1 MNTPRKAGAR
11 TGRAPGLTELAAERA
26 SGALLCDAGT
36 VYLQGGQVVHAE
48 SPVSPGV
55 EVLLTTGGRLTADSW
70 REAMGRAGP
79 AGGVGRFLVDS
90 GRLSGAEL
98 EICHL
103 GALFDAAY
111 FALGHGSGPRGFQR
125 GAAHWLGPV
134 RPVGAAAVERETR
147 RRGELLAALWPYPR
161 VDTEPVVRRRPD
173 GRAPAV
179 TPRQRAV
186 LALADGVRTPARIAR
201 ELGRPAF
208 HTLIDIRRL
217 AAAGHIATPR
227 STGPAAPRA
236 PRPGVPGHPAL
247 PARSGARPPLPPGRG
262 PTAAGFTD
270 PDIDLL
276 RRLRDALEATL

>member
-1 MNTPRKAGAR
+1 M
-11 TGRAPGLTELAAERA
+11 
-26 SGALLCDAGT
+26 
-36 VYLQGGQVVHAE
+36 
-48 SPVSPGV
+48 
-55 EVLLTTGGRLTADSW
+55 LLTTGGRLTADSW
-70 REAMGRAGP
+70 REAVGRTGP
-79 AGGVGRFLVDS
+79 DGGVGRFLVDS
-90 GRLSGAEL
+90 GRLSDAEL

-134 RPVGAAAVERETR
+134 RAVGAVAVERETR
-147 RRGELLAALWPYPR
+147 RRGKLLDSLWPYPQ
-161 VDTEPVVRRRPD
+161 VDTEPVVLRSPD

-179 TPRQRAV
+179 TSRQRAV

-227 STGPAAPRA
+227 PARPGPPGRPDPPGRSGACAPPAPDRGPAA
-236 PRPGVPGHPAL
+236 
-247 PARSGARPPLPPGRG
+247 
-262 PTAAGFTD
+262 AAFTD

>member
-1 MNTPRKAGAR
+1 MRDAR
-11 TGRAPGLTELAAERA
+11 TRRAPSLTELAAERA

-36 VYLQGGQVVHAE
+36 LYLTEGQVVYAE
-48 SPVSPGV
+48 SPVAPGID
-55 EVLLTTGGRLTADSW
+55 VLLTTGGRLTVDIW
-70 REAMGRAGP
+70 REAVGRTDP
-79 AGGVGRFLVDS
+79 LGGVGRFLVDS

-111 FALGHGSGPRGFQR
+111 FALGPGSGPRGFQR

-134 RPVGAAAVERETR
+134 RPVGAVAVERETR
-147 RRGELLAALWPYPR
+147 RRGKLLDALWPYPQ
-161 VDTEPVVRRRPD
+161 VDTEPVVLRRPD

-179 TPRQRAV
+179 TRRQRAV
-186 LALADGVRTPARIAR
+186 LALADGVRTPAGIAR
-201 ELGRPAF
+201 ALGRPAF

-217 AAAGHIATPR
+217 AAAGHVETPR
-227 STGPAAPRA
+227 PSPPTRPRTPAPPGAGRGPAA
-236 PRPGVPGHPAL
+236 VV
-247 PARSGARPPLPPGRG
+247 
-262 PTAAGFTD
+262 FTD

>member
-1 MNTPRKAGAR
+1 MSLPHR
-11 TGRAPGLTELAAERA
+11 TGGGAGHAPSLTGLADERA

-36 VYLQGGQVVHAE
+36 VYLRDGQVVHAE
-48 SPVSPGV
+48 SPVAPGI

-70 REAMGRAGP
+70 REAVGRTGA
-79 AGGVGRFLVDS
+79 VGRFLVDS
-90 GRLSGAEL
+90 GRLSDAEL

-134 RPVGAAAVERETR
+134 RPVGAVAVERETR
-147 RRGELLAALWPYPR
+147 RRGKLLDALWPYPQ
-161 VDTEPVVRRRPD
+161 VDTEPVVPRRPD

-217 AAAGHIATPR
+217 AAAGHVATPR
-227 STGPAAPRA
+227 STRPEHPG
-236 PRPGVPGHPAL
+236 RPGPPAGSAP
-247 PARSGARPPLPPGRG
+247 PAPDRG
-262 PTAAGFTD
+262 PGAVVFTD

>member
-1 MNTPRKAGAR
+1 MSMPRRAGGR
-11 TGRAPGLTELAAERA
+11 TGHAPSLTGLAAERA

-36 VYLQGGQVVHAE
+36 VYLRDGQVVHAE
-48 SPVSPGV
+48 SPVAPGI
-55 EVLLTTGGRLTADSW
+55 EVLLTTGGRLTADNW
-70 REAMGRAGP
+70 REAVGRTGP
-79 AGGVGRFLVDS
+79 DGGVGRFLVDS
-90 GRLSGAEL
+90 GRLSDAEL

-134 RPVGAAAVERETR
+134 RAVGAVAVERETR
-147 RRGELLAALWPYPR
+147 RRGKLLDSLWPYPR
-161 VDTEPVVRRRPD
+161 VDTEPVVLRRHD

-217 AAAGHIATPR
+217 AAAGHVATPR
-227 STGPAAPRA
+227 PAGPEHPG
-236 PRPGVPGHPAL
+236 RPDP
-247 PARSGARPPLPPGRG
+247 PARSGASAPPAADRG
-262 PTAAGFTD
+262 PAAAVFTD

>member
-1 MNTPRKAGAR
+1 MSMPRRAGGR
-11 TGRAPGLTELAAERA
+11 TGHAPSLTGLAAERA

-36 VYLQGGQVVHAE
+36 VYLRDGQVVHAE
-48 SPVSPGV
+48 SPVAPGI
-55 EVLLTTGGRLTADSW
+55 EVLLTTGGRLTADNW
-70 REAMGRAGP
+70 REAVGRMGP
-79 AGGVGRFLVDS
+79 DGGVGRFLVDS
-90 GRLSGAEL
+90 GRLSDAEL

-134 RPVGAAAVERETR
+134 RAVGAVAVERETR
-147 RRGELLAALWPYPR
+147 RRGKLLDSLWPYPR
-161 VDTEPVVRRRPD
+161 VDTEPVVLRRPD

-217 AAAGHIATPR
+217 AAAGHVATPR
-227 STGPAAPRA
+227 PAGPEHPG
-236 PRPGVPGHPAL
+236 RPDP
-247 PARSGARPPLPPGRG
+247 PARSGASAPP
-262 PTAAGFTD
+262 AAAVFTD

>member
-1 MNTPRKAGAR
+1 MSMPRRAGGR
-11 TGRAPGLTELAAERA
+11 TGHAPSLTGLAAERA

-36 VYLQGGQVVHAE
+36 VYLRDGQVVHAE
-48 SPVSPGV
+48 SPVAPGI
-55 EVLLTTGGRLTADSW
+55 EVLLTTGGRLTADNW
-70 REAMGRAGP
+70 REAVGRTGP
-79 AGGVGRFLVDS
+79 DGGVGRFLVDS
-90 GRLSGAEL
+90 GRLSDAEL

-134 RPVGAAAVERETR
+134 RAVGAVAVERETR
-147 RRGELLAALWPYPR
+147 RRGKLLDSLWPYPR
-161 VDTEPVVRRRPD
+161 VDTEPVVLRRPD

-179 TPRQRAV
+179 TARQRAV

-217 AAAGHIATPR
+217 AAAGHVATPR
-227 STGPAAPRA
+227 PAGPEHPG
-236 PRPGVPGHPAL
+236 RPDP
-247 PARSGARPPLPPGRG
+247 PARSGASAPPAADRG
-262 PTAAGFTD
+262 PAAAVFTD

>member
-1 MNTPRKAGAR
+1 MSLPRRAGAR
-11 TGRAPGLTELAAERA
+11 AGRPPSLTGLAAERA

-48 SPVSPGV
+48 SPVAPGI
-55 EVLLTTGGRLTADSW
+55 EVLLTAGGRLTADSW
-70 REAMGRAGP
+70 REAVGRAGR

-90 GRLSGAEL
+90 GRLSDAEL

-134 RPVGAAAVERETR
+134 RPVDAVAVERETR
-147 RRGELLAALWPYPR
+147 RRGGLLDSLWPYPR
-161 VDTEPVVRRRPD
+161 VDTEPVVLRRPD

-186 LALADGVRTPARIAR
+186 LALADGVRTAADIAH

-208 HTLIDIRRL
+208 HTLLDIRRL
-217 AAAGHIATPR
+217 AAAGHVATPR
-227 STGPAAPRA
+227 PTGPRHPGRA
-236 PRPGVPGHPAL
+236 DP
-247 PARSGARPPLPPGRG
+247 PARSGAPAPTVPDRG
-262 PTAAGFTD
+262 LGAVVFTD
-270 PDIDLL
+270 PDTDLL

>member
-1 MNTPRKAGAR
+1 MSLPHRTGAR
-11 TGRAPGLTELAAERA
+11 TGHAPSLAGLAAERA

-36 VYLQGGQVVHAE
+36 VYLRDGQVVHAE
-48 SPVSPGV
+48 SPVAPGI

-70 REAMGRAGP
+70 REAVGRAGR

-90 GRLSGAEL
+90 GRLSDAEL

-111 FALGHGSGPRGFQR
+111 FALGHGSGPRGFRR

-134 RPVGAAAVERETR
+134 RPVGAVAVERETR
-147 RRGELLAALWPYPR
+147 RRGKLLAALWPYPQ
-161 VDTEPVVRRRPD
+161 VDTEPVVLRRPD

-217 AAAGHIATPR
+217 AAAGHVATPR
-227 STGPAAPRA
+227 PTRPEHPDRSGP
-236 PRPGVPGHPAL
+236 
-247 PARSGARPPLPPGRG
+247 PARYAASAPPAPDRG
-262 PTAAGFTD
+262 PGAVVFTD

>member
-1 MNTPRKAGAR
+1 MSMPRRAGGR
-11 TGRAPGLTELAAERA
+11 TGHAPSLTGLAAERA

-36 VYLQGGQVVHAE
+36 VYLRDGEVVHAE
-48 SPVSPGV
+48 SPVAPGI

-70 REAMGRAGP
+70 REAVGRTGP
-79 AGGVGRFLVDS
+79 DGGVGRFLVDS
-90 GRLSGAEL
+90 GRLSDAEL

-134 RPVGAAAVERETR
+134 RAVGAVAVERETR
-147 RRGELLAALWPYPR
+147 RRGKLLDSLWPYPQ
-161 VDTEPVVRRRPD
+161 VDTEPVVLRRPD

-179 TPRQRAV
+179 TSRQRAV

-217 AAAGHIATPR
+217 AAAGHVATPR
-227 STGPAAPRA
+227 PA
-236 PRPGVPGHPAL
+236 RPGRPGGPDL
-247 PARSGARPPLPPGRG
+247 PARSGASAPPAADRG
-262 PTAAGFTD
+262 PAAAVFTD

-276 RRLRDALEATL
+276 RRLRDALEATP

>member
-1 MNTPRKAGAR
+1 MSMPRRAG
-11 TGRAPGLTELAAERA
+11 GRAGHTPSLTGLAAERA

-36 VYLQGGQVVHAE
+36 VYLRDGQVVHAE
-48 SPVSPGV
+48 SPVAPGI
-55 EVLLTTGGRLTADSW
+55 EVLLTIGGRLTADSW
-70 REAMGRAGP
+70 REAVGRTGP
-79 AGGVGRFLVDS
+79 DGGVGRFLVDS

-134 RPVGAAAVERETR
+134 RAVGAAAVERETR
-147 RRGELLAALWPYPR
+147 RRGELLDSLWPYPQ
-161 VDTEPVVRRRPD
+161 VDTEPVVLRRPD

-179 TPRQRAV
+179 TSRQRAV

-217 AAAGHIATPR
+217 AAAGHVATPR
-227 STGPAAPRA
+227 TA
-236 PRPGVPGHPAL
+236 RPGPPGRPDL
-247 PARSGARPPLPPGRG
+247 SARSGACAPPAPDRG
-262 PTAAGFTD
+262 PAAAAFTD

>member
-1 MNTPRKAGAR
+1 MSLPHRTGAR
-11 TGRAPGLTELAAERA
+11 TGRAPSLIGLADERA

-36 VYLQGGQVVHAE
+36 VYLRDGQVVHAE
-48 SPVSPGV
+48 SPVAPGI

-70 REAMGRAGP
+70 REAVGRAT
-79 AGGVGRFLVDS
+79 GGVGRFLVDS

-134 RPVGAAAVERETR
+134 RPVGAVAVERETR
-147 RRGELLAALWPYPR
+147 RRGELLAALWPYPQ
-161 VDTEPVVRRRPD
+161 VDTEPVVPRRPD

-179 TPRQRAV
+179 TARQRAV
-186 LALADGVRTPARIAR
+186 LALADGVRTPARIAH

-217 AAAGHIATPR
+217 AAAGHVATPR
-227 STGPAAPRA
+227 SARPEHPG
-236 PRPGVPGHPAL
+236 RPGPPAGSAAFAPPA
-247 PARSGARPPLPPGRG
+247 PARGSRAVV
-262 PTAAGFTD
+262 FTD

>member
-1 MNTPRKAGAR
+1 MSLPHRTGAR
-11 TGRAPGLTELAAERA
+11 AGRAPSLTGLADERA

-36 VYLQGGQVVHAE
+36 VYLRDGQVVHAE
-48 SPVSPGV
+48 SPVAPGI

-70 REAMGRAGP
+70 REAVGRTGR

-134 RPVGAAAVERETR
+134 RPVGAVAVERETR
-147 RRGELLAALWPYPR
+147 RRGKLLAALWPYPQ
-161 VDTEPVVRRRPD
+161 VDTEPVVLRRPD

-186 LALADGVRTPARIAR
+186 LALADGVRTPARIAH

-217 AAAGHIATPR
+217 AAAGHVATPR
-227 STGPAAPRA
+227 S
-236 PRPGVPGHPAL
+236 
-247 PARSGARPPLPPGRG
+247 ARPEHPGRHPG
-262 PTAAGFTD
+262 PPAGSAGSAPTAPDRGPGAVVFTD

-276 RRLRDALEATL
+276 RRLRDALEATP

>member
-1 MNTPRKAGAR
+1 MSLPHRTGAR
-11 TGRAPGLTELAAERA
+11 AGHAPSLTGLADERA

-36 VYLQGGQVVHAE
+36 VYLRDGQVVHAE
-48 SPVSPGV
+48 SPVAPGI

-70 REAMGRAGP
+70 RDAVGRTGR

-147 RRGELLAALWPYPR
+147 RRGKLLDALWPYPQ
-161 VDTEPVVRRRPD
+161 VDTAPVVLRRPD

-217 AAAGHIATPR
+217 AAAGHVATPR
-227 STGPAAPRA
+227 ATRPEHPG
-236 PRPGVPGHPAL
+236 RPGPPAGSAASAASAP
-247 PARSGARPPLPPGRG
+247 PAPDRG
-262 PTAAGFTD
+262 PGVVVFTD

-276 RRLRDALEATL
+276 RRLRDALEASL

>member
-1 MNTPRKAGAR
+1 MSMPRRAG
-11 TGRAPGLTELAAERA
+11 GRAGHTPSLTGLAAERA

-36 VYLQGGQVVHAE
+36 VYLRDGQVVHAE
-48 SPVSPGV
+48 SPVAPGI
-55 EVLLTTGGRLTADSW
+55 EVLLTIGGRLTADSW
-70 REAMGRAGP
+70 REAVGRTGP
-79 AGGVGRFLVDS
+79 DGGVGRFLVDS
-90 GRLSGAEL
+90 GRLSDAEL

-134 RPVGAAAVERETR
+134 RAVGAAAVERETR
-147 RRGELLAALWPYPR
+147 RRGELLDSLWPYPQ
-161 VDTEPVVRRRPD
+161 VDTEPVVLRRPD

-179 TPRQRAV
+179 TSRQRAV

-217 AAAGHIATPR
+217 AAAGHVATPR
-227 STGPAAPRA
+227 PA
-236 PRPGVPGHPAL
+236 RPGPPGRPDL
-247 PARSGARPPLPPGRG
+247 SARSGACAPPAPDRG
-262 PTAAGFTD
+262 PAAAAFTD

-276 RRLRDALEATL
+276 RRLRDALEAT